1 MAGLLYPAS
10 IMPADYVPT
19 GASSVVATYAAARTI
34 PLAVI
39 TLGAIFKRSASA
51 LLTLGIR
58 HHSRHLDRSA
68 RSGYRPYRPDAGFG
82 YLVRF
87 DLIGISVMSRRSLR
101 ALGTKATC
109 S

>member
-51 LLTLGIR
+51 LLTWVFATIVGTWIDPTEADTA
-58 HHSRHLDRSA
+58 H
-68 RSGYRPYRPDAGFG
+68 
-82 YLVRF
+82 
-87 DLIGISVMSRRSLR
+87 IGQTR
-101 ALGTKATC
+101 ALATLC
-109 S
+109 ASI